1 MDCVCDS
8 EFESIII
15 NECGLMIKSVKKVEN
30 KKLRIWE
37 INIIL
42 HKMYLIYDTQYLYY
56 FFCYNTYYN
65 FY

>member
-1 MDCVCDS
+1 
-8 EFESIII
+8 
-15 NECGLMIKSVKKVEN
+15 MIKSVKKVEN